1 MRRSLLLLLLLLL
14 AIAVT
19 LRIDSA
25 SAQGSEVARPIVHVV
40 KVQGVIDPALTGF
53 LREVLAEAAGDPP
66 TVILQ
71 MDSRWGY
78 GRNAGSLVDVIRRT
92 SVPVVAWI
100 APSGSRVE
108 GPAQSVFFSASVT
121 AMAPGAGLGNRAAGD
136 ALRGRAVDLIASD
149 IRDLLV
155 KLDGRRVETG
165 RGAVTLV
172 TLNRG
177 GRQVE
182 VRFHDM
188 GPIRRIL
195 HAVSTPT
202 AVYVLLVFAL
212 WGIAFEV
219 TQPGIG
225 VAGFSAALALALAV
239 YALSIV
245 PVNWVGLGLILAG
258 TGLQWLDVLIR
269 RVGLLTVAGTVLF
282 AGGSVLAWSAAPDAI
297 DLAPWLIVVATLGG
311 ALFFGFALTVALRAR
326 ERVRSS
332 QVGLVGLV
340 GEARGD
346 LDPEGAVFVKG
357 TMWRAKSMNGPIPKG
372 ARIRVR
378 GIDGLILRVEEE
390 PE

>member
-1 MRRSLLLLLLLLL
+1 M
-14 AIAVT
+14 
-19 LRIDSA
+19 
-25 SAQGSEVARPIVHVV
+25 HVV
-40 KVQGVIDPALTGF
+40 KVHGVIDPALSGF
-53 LREVLAEAAGDPP
+53 VRDVLDQAGPDS

-71 MDSRWGY
+71 LDSRWGY
-78 GRNAGSLVDVIRRT
+78 DDHAGRLARDIRAAE
-92 SVPVVAWI
+92 VPVIAWVG
-100 APSGSRVE
+100 PSGARAE
-108 GPAQSVFFSASVT
+108 GPALTVVNAT
-121 AMAPGAGLGNRAAGD
+121 ALQAVAPGAGLGPLAAGP
-136 ALRGRAVDLIASD
+136 ALRQGAADFAASD
-149 IRDLLV
+149 IRAVLV
-155 KLDGRRVETG
+155 ELDGRSVQTG
-165 RGAVTLV
+165 AGPMVLA

-182 VRFHDM
+182 VRFHGM

-202 AVYVLLVFAL
+202 AVYVLLVFGL

-225 VAGFSAALALALAV
+225 VAGISAVLALALAA
-239 YALSIV
+239 YGLTIV
-245 PVNWVGLGLILAG
+245 PVSWLGLALILAG
-258 TGLQWLDVLIR
+258 TGLQWLDVVIR
-269 RVGLLTVAGTVLF
+269 RVAVLTVAGTILF
-282 AGGSVLAWSAAPDAI
+282 AVGSVLAWSSVPDAI
-297 DLAPWLIVVATLGG
+297 DLAPWLIVLATLGG

-357 TMWRAKSMNGPIPKG
+357 TMWRAKSMDGPIPKG

-390 PE
+390 PD

>member
-1 MRRSLLLLLLLLL
+1 MRRFVLLLVPFAFTL
-14 AIAVT
+14 A

-25 SAQGSEVARPIVHVV
+25 AAQSSEVARPIVHVV
-40 KVQGVIDPALTGF
+40 KVHGVIDPPLSGF
-53 LREVLAEAAGDPP
+53 VRDVLDQADPGS
-66 TVILQ
+66 TAILQ
-71 MDSRWGY
+71 IDSRWGY
-78 GRNAGSLVDVIRRT
+78 DDHASDVAREIRAAEI
-92 SVPVVAWI
+92 PVVAWVG
-100 APSGSRVE
+100 PSGARAE
-108 GPAQSVFFSASVT
+108 GPALTVVNSTPLRAV
-121 AMAPGAGLGNRAAGD
+121 APGAGLGSLAAGP
-136 ALRGRAVDLIASD
+136 ALRAGAADVVASD
-149 IRDLLV
+149 IRALLV
-155 KLDGRRVETG
+155 ELDGRSVQTG
-165 RGAVTLV
+165 RGSVVLA

-188 GPIRRIL
+188 GPVRRIL

-202 AVYVLLVFAL
+202 AVYVLLVFGL

-225 VAGFSAALALALAV
+225 VAGISAVLALALAV
-239 YALSIV
+239 YGLTIV
-245 PVNWVGLGLILAG
+245 PVSWLGLALILVG
-258 TGLQWLDVLIR
+258 MGLQWLDVVIR
-269 RVGLLTVAGTVLF
+269 RVAVLTVAGTVLF
-282 AGGSVLAWSAAPDAI
+282 ATGSVLAWSGVPDAI
-297 DLAPWLIVVATLGG
+297 DLAPWLIVLATLGG

-332 QVGLVGLV
+332 QVGLVGLL

-357 TMWRAKSMNGPIPKG
+357 TMWRAKSMDGPIPKG

>member
-1 MRRSLLLLLLLLL
+1 
-14 AIAVT
+14 
-19 LRIDSA
+19 
-25 SAQGSEVARPIVHVV
+25 
-40 KVQGVIDPALTGF
+40 
-53 LREVLAEAAGDPP
+53 
-66 TVILQ
+66 
-71 MDSRWGY
+71 
-78 GRNAGSLVDVIRRT
+78 
-92 SVPVVAWI
+92 
-100 APSGSRVE
+100 
-108 GPAQSVFFSASVT
+108 
-121 AMAPGAGLGNRAAGD
+121 
-136 ALRGRAVDLIASD
+136 ASD
-149 IRDLLV
+149 IRALLV
-155 KLDGRRVETG
+155 ELDGRSVLTS
-165 RGAVTLV
+165 RGPVVLT

-177 GRQVE
+177 GREVE

-202 AVYVLLVFAL
+202 AVYVLLVFGL

-225 VAGFSAALALALAV
+225 VAGISAVLALALAV
-239 YALSIV
+239 YALTIV
-245 PVNWVGLGLILAG
+245 PVNWIGLGLILAG
-258 TGLQWLDVLIR
+258 TGLQWLDVVIR
-269 RVGLLTVAGTVLF
+269 RVALLTVAGTVLF
-282 AGGSVLAWSAAPDAI
+282 AAGSVVAWSGVPDAI
-297 DLAPWLIVVATLGG
+297 DLAPWLIVLATLGG

-340 GEARGD
+340 GEARAD

-357 TMWRAKSMNGPIPKG
+357 TMWRAKSMDGPIPKG